1 MTISQLQSDIT
12 NKFLILNDWD
22 DKYQLVINIGKSLS
36 TYPKEFKTDQYI
48 IKGCQSKVWLKAEFI
63 ESRIIFN
70 ADSDTALIKGM
81 IAILIRVLSNHSPN
95 EIIGADFKFL
105 DEIGLKDFL
114 APTRSNGLVSM
125 VNQIKTIAL
134 QHSN

>member
-1 MTISQLQSDIT
+1 M
-12 NKFLILNDWD
+12 
-22 DKYQLVINIGKSLS
+22 VINIGRSLS

-63 ESRIIFN
+63 ESKIIFN
-70 ADSDTALIKGM
+70 ADSDTALIKGI
-81 IAILIRVLSNHSPN
+81 IAILISVLSNHSPN
-95 EIIGADFKFL
+95 EIMEADFKFL

-114 APTRSNGLVSM
+114 APTRSNGLVAM

-134 QHSN
+134 QYSN